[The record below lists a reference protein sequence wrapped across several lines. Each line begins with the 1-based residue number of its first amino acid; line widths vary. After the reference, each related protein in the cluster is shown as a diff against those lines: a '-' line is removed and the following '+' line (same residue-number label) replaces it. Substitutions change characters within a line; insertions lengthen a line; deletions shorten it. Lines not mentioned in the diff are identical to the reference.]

1 MTDGNMSVIGRET
14 LWMISVFTL
23 GKMEECMKDSIR
35 TTKSMAT
42 ASILGLIRKSTLD
55 GGIRASSMV

>member
-1 MTDGNMSVIGRET
+1 
-14 LWMISVFTL
+14 MISVFTL
-23 GKMEECMKDSIR
+23 GKMEECMKDFIR
-35 TTKSMAT
+35 MTRSMAT